1 MSDGNMCNA
10 SFESVIK
17 NECDEQVGPAT
28 VNDSTNST
36 NSEGLG
42 VAKFYTFYQL
52 DRLYYSRFRISEETS
67 KKPQAYMWL
76 IFSCLHICSEKVVL
90 ELKLKQLN

>member
-1 MSDGNMCNA
+1 MCNA

-42 VAKFYTFYQL
+42 VAKFQNI
-52 DRLYYSRFRISEETS
+52 RGNIKEATS
-67 KKPQAYMWL
+67 
-76 IFSCLHICSEKVVL
+76 L
-90 ELKLKQLN
+90 ELKLK

>member
-1 MSDGNMCNA
+1 MCNA

-17 NECDEQVGPAT
+17 NECDEQVGSAT

-42 VAKFYTFYQL
+42 VAKF
-52 DRLYYSRFRISEETS
+52 
-67 KKPQAYMWL
+67 
-76 IFSCLHICSEKVVL
+76 
-90 ELKLKQLN
+90 